1 MASFA
6 TDLHATPQELAE
18 LVGKWM
24 SAYPIFGTAEE
35 MVDDAPLPG
44 PPSRTL
50 ALTLENYRELFANP
64 KIWEVLFTVEP
75 VTTFP
80 RSIFQILGKHPGGL
94 CLQVYHIGP
103 RGLPQARLST
113 MDATP
118 LWKQL
123 NRELKKLTT
132 AGADIMWESG
142 RTAFDRNAR
151 FSPEAKALAASG
163 VPLRQSAQCTYIYK
177 PK

>member
-1 MASFA
+1 MTSFA
-6 TDLHATPQELAE
+6 TDLHATPQELTA

-24 SAYPIFGTAEE
+24 STTPIFGTAEE
-35 MVDDAPLPG
+35 IVDDAPLPG

-50 ALTLENYRELFANP
+50 ALTLENYRELLANP
-64 KIWEVLFTVEP
+64 KVWEVLFTVDP
-75 VTTFP
+75 VTEFP

-94 CLQVYHIGP
+94 CLQIYHVGL
-103 RGLPQARLST
+103 RGLRQARLST

-118 LWKQL
+118 LWKQF

-132 AGADIMWESG
+132 AGANLVWDDG
-142 RTAFDRNAR
+142 RTGFDRNAR
-151 FSPEAKALAASG
+151 FTAGAKALAASG
-163 VPLRQSAQCTYIYK
+163 IALRQSEHSTYVYI